1 MGAPVARTVPGAA
14 PPCRTQR
21 AGQGPSSWP
30 TDKVEA
36 ARTVGAIP
44 AAVAPPVAGTPVE
57 VEASPAVAAR
67 HTLAVVA
74 ASPAGAAGAPVA
86 DTTNPPSHCSC

>member
-1 MGAPVARTVPGAA
+1 
-14 PPCRTQR
+14 
-21 AGQGPSSWP
+21 
-30 TDKVEA
+30 
-36 ARTVGAIP
+36 
-44 AAVAPPVAGTPVE
+44 VE